1 MKTIQHFRYA
11 ILLVLCIAVAGCK
24 KSSDSGSGTT
34 TNLLTSAS
42 WKETTTEW
50 QTVGGTWISPASQN
64 VLTLSFSTL
73 TFFDNNTY
81 LGAGGYTG
89 TWKLSSDNS
98 QIIVV
103 TSNGKTSTM
112 NVAALT
118 ATTLQLTCPLD
129 NTYYTLA
136 PVTHAITYYSTE
148 RDTFTH

>member
-1 MKTIQHFRYA
+1 M
-11 ILLVLCIAVAGCK
+11 VAPSCK
-24 KSSDSGSGTT
+24 KSSNSGSGTT

-50 QTVGGTWISPASQN
+50 QTTAGVWISPAPQN
-64 VLTLSFSTL
+64 ALTLSFSTL

-81 LGAGGYTG
+81 LGAGGYAG

-112 NVAALT
+112 NVATLT
-118 ATTLQLTCPLD
+118 GSSLQLTCPLD
-129 NTYYTLA
+129 NTYYTVA
-136 PVTHAITYYSTE
+136 PTTHVITYYSTE

>member
-1 MKTIQHFRYA
+1 MKTIQQLRYA
-11 ILLVLCIAVAGCK
+11 ALIIALIMATGCK
-24 KSSDSGSGTT
+24 KSSNSGSGTT

-50 QTVGGTWISPASQN
+50 QTVAGVWISPASQN

-112 NVAALT
+112 NVATLT

-129 NTYYTLA
+129 NTYYTVA
-136 PVTHAITYYSTE
+136 PGTHAITYYSTE
-148 RDTFTH
+148 RDTYSH